1 MPSYSYTAINDA
13 GIKKK
18 GILSADSERE
28 ARKLVKDLKL
38 TPLKI
43 SESKN
48 LDKTLRIKN
57 KDIVLMT
64 RQLATLLEASTPIV
78 DSIDITARQTKNKN
92 LIQILYNLKEDLVQG
107 KRLGNSM
114 KKFPGIFSDTYV
126 SMVSAGDSS
135 GNLETVFSKLADYLE
150 ESASIKQKVISA
162 LTYPIVLIG
171 FSIVVIISLLAFVL
185 PQVVG
190 QFIKA
195 GAELPFITKFLI
207 GISNNI
213 IPILIILAVLCAV
226 IFYSYKK
233 YVHKIENKISFDRR
247 VLNIPLLGNF
257 ILNSELERFSS
268 TMELLLASG
277 TNLDVEL
284 DEWSKIFDN
293 KFLSRIIFNAKNDVV
308 EGKDFIVSLKNEE
321 VLPDIFIQLI
331 SSGYR
336 SGNLAKMF
344 NKVSHFMKSEIE
356 NKRAVFLSLLEPV
369 VIILMGG
376 FIMLIVLAILIP
388 IMQMNTLA
396 IWRIKKKDLLLSN

>member
-1 MPSYSYTAINDA
+1 MPAYSYTAINQDGA
-13 GIKKK
+13 KKK
-18 GILSADSERE
+18 GILSAESERE

-38 TPLKI
+38 TPLKV
-43 SESKN
+43 SESKD
-48 LDKTLRIKN
+48 LGKTLKIKD
-57 KDIVLMT
+57 KDIVIMT

-78 DSIDITARQTKNKN
+78 EALNITAKQLKNKN
-92 LIQILYNLKEDLVQG
+92 LIYILYNLKEEIVQG
-107 KRLGNSM
+107 KRLGSSM
-114 KKFPGIFSDTYV
+114 KKFPGVFTDTYI
-126 SMVSAGDSS
+126 SMVTAGDSS
-135 GNLETVFSKLADYLE
+135 GNLDIVFTKLADYLE

-213 IPILIILAVLCAV
+213 IPILIIFAVLCAV
-226 IFYSYKK
+226 IFYSYKN
-233 YVHKIENKISFDRR
+233 YVRKIENKISFDRR

-277 TNLDVEL
+277 TNLDVAL
-284 DEWSKIFDN
+284 DECSKIFDN
-293 KFLSRIIFNAKNDVV
+293 KFLSKIVVDAKNDVV
-308 EGKDFIVSLKNEE
+308 EGKDFIVSLKNEGI
-321 VLPDIFIQLI
+321 LPDIFIQLI

-356 NKRAVFLSLLEPV
+356 NKRAIFLSLLEPV

-396 IWRIKKKDLLLSN
+396 I

>member
-1 MPSYSYTAINDA
+1 MPAYSYTAINQD
-13 GIKKK
+13 GTKKK
-18 GILSADSERE
+18 GILSAESERE
-28 ARKLVKDLKL
+28 ARKLVKELKL
-38 TPLKI
+38 TPLKV
-43 SESKN
+43 SESKD
-48 LDKTLRIKN
+48 LGKTLKIKD
-57 KDIVLMT
+57 KDIVIMT

-78 DSIDITARQTKNKN
+78 EALNITAKQLRNKN
-92 LIQILYNLKEDLVQG
+92 LIYILYNLKEEIIQG
-107 KRLGNSM
+107 KRLGSSM
-114 KKFPGIFSDTYV
+114 KKFPGVFSDTYI
-126 SMVSAGDSS
+126 SMVTAGDSS
-135 GNLETVFSKLADYLE
+135 GNLDIVFAKLADYLE

-213 IPILIILAVLCAV
+213 IPILIILVVLCV
-226 IFYSYKK
+226 IIFYSYKN
-233 YVHKIENKISFDRR
+233 YVRKIENKISFDQR

-277 TNLDVEL
+277 TNLDVAL
-284 DEWSKIFDN
+284 DECSKIFDN
-293 KFLSRIIFNAKNDVV
+293 KFLSKIVVDAKNDVV
-308 EGKDFIVSLKNEE
+308 EGKDFIVSLKNEGIF
-321 VLPDIFIQLI
+321 PDIFIQLI

-356 NKRAVFLSLLEPV
+356 NKRAIFLSLLEPV

-388 IMQMNTLA
+388 IMQMNTLV
-396 IWRIKKKDLLLSN
+396 I

>member
-135 GNLETVFSKLADYLE
+135 GNLDTVFSKLADYLE
-150 ESASIKQKVISA
+150 ESASIRQKVISA
-162 LTYPIVLIG
+162 LTYPLILIG
-171 FSIVVIISLLAFVL
+171 FSFIVVISLLAFVL
-185 PQVVG
+185 PQVID

-213 IPILIILAVLCAV
+213 IPILLV
-226 IFYSYKK
+226 ITFLSVGFYYVYKK
-233 YVHKIENKISFDRR
+233 YTKKEKNKLLVDKKI
-247 VLNIPLLGNF
+247 LAIPFLGNF

-277 TNLDVEL
+277 TNLDIALE
-284 DEWSKIFDN
+284 ECSKIFN
-293 KFLSRIIFNAKNDVV
+293 NQYLSNIIMNARNDVV
-308 EGKDFIVSLKNEE
+308 EGKDFIITMKQNEIF
-321 VLPDIFIQLI
+321 PDIFIQLI
-331 SSGYR
+331 ASGYR
-336 SGNLAKMF
+336 SGNLEKMF
-344 NKVSHFMKSEIE
+344 NKVSNFMKSEIE
-356 NKRAVFLSLLEPV
+356 NKRSVFLSLLEPM
-369 VIILMGG
+369 VIIFMGG
-376 FIMLIVLAILIP
+376 FIMMIVLAILIP

-396 IWRIKKKDLLLSN
+396 I

>member
-1 MPSYSYTAINDA
+1 MPAYSYTAINQDGA
-13 GIKKK
+13 KKK
-18 GILSADSERE
+18 GILSAESERE

-38 TPLKI
+38 TPLKV
-43 SESKN
+43 SESKD
-48 LDKTLRIKN
+48 LGKTLKIKD
-57 KDIVLMT
+57 KDIVIMT

-78 DSIDITARQTKNKN
+78 EALNITANQLQNKN
-92 LIQILYNLKEDLVQG
+92 LVYILYSLKEDIVQG
-107 KRLGNSM
+107 KRLGSSM
-114 KKFPGIFSDTYV
+114 KKFPGVFSDTYI
-126 SMVSAGDSS
+126 SMVTAGDSS
-135 GNLETVFSKLADYLE
+135 GNLDIVFTKLADYLE

-162 LTYPIVLIG
+162 LTYPLILIG

-213 IPILIILAVLCAV
+213 IPILIVIVISIGI
-226 IFYSYKK
+226 IFYFYKN
-233 YVHKIENKISFDRR
+233 YVSKIENKIIFDRKL
-247 VLNIPLLGNF
+247 LNTPLLGNF

-277 TNLDVEL
+277 TNLDVALE
-284 DEWSKIFDN
+284 ECSKIFNN
-293 KFLSRIIFNAKNDVV
+293 KFLSKIILNAKNDVV
-308 EGKDFIVSLKNEE
+308 EGKDFIVSLKNEG
-321 VLPDIFIQLI
+321 VFPDIFIQLV

-336 SGNLAKMF
+336 SGNLVKMF
-344 NKVSHFMKSEIE
+344 NKVSHFLKSEIE
-356 NKRAVFLSLLEPV
+356 NKRAIFLSLLEPI
-369 VIILMGG
+369 VIIFMGG

-396 IWRIKKKDLLLSN
+396 I

>member
-1 MPSYSYTAINDA
+1 MPAYSYTAINQD
-13 GIKKK
+13 GTKKK
-18 GILSADSERE
+18 GILSAESERE

-38 TPLKI
+38 TPLKV
-43 SESKN
+43 SESKD
-48 LDKTLRIKN
+48 LGKTLKIKD
-57 KDIVLMT
+57 KDIVIMT

-78 DSIDITARQTKNKN
+78 EALNITANQLQNKN
-92 LIQILYNLKEDLVQG
+92 LVYILYNLKEDIVQG
-107 KRLGNSM
+107 KRLGSSM
-114 KKFPGIFSDTYV
+114 KKFPGVFSDTYI

-135 GNLETVFSKLADYLE
+135 GNLDIVFTKLADYLE

-162 LTYPIVLIG
+162 LTYPLILIG

-213 IPILIILAVLCAV
+213 VPILIVLV
-226 IFYSYKK
+226 LFISIIFYFYKN
-233 YVHKIENKISFDRR
+233 YVSKKENRIKFDRN

-277 TNLDVEL
+277 TNLDVALE
-284 DEWSKIFDN
+284 ECSKIFDN
-293 KFLSRIIFNAKNDVV
+293 KFLSNIVLNTKNDVV
-308 EGKDFIVSLKNEE
+308 EGKDFIVSLRIEG
-321 VLPDIFIQLI
+321 VFPDIFIQLI

-356 NKRAVFLSLLEPV
+356 NKRAIFLSLLEPV
-369 VIILMGG
+369 VIIFMGG

-396 IWRIKKKDLLLSN
+396 I

>member
-1 MPSYSYTAINDA
+1 MPAYSYTAINQD
-13 GIKKK
+13 GTKKK
-18 GILSADSERE
+18 GILSAESERE
-28 ARKLVKDLKL
+28 ARKLVKELKL
-38 TPLKI
+38 TPLKV
-43 SESKN
+43 SESKD
-48 LDKTLRIKN
+48 LGKTLKIKD
-57 KDIVLMT
+57 KDIVIMT

-78 DSIDITARQTKNKN
+78 EALNITAKQLRNKN
-92 LIQILYNLKEDLVQG
+92 LIYILYNLKEEIIQG
-107 KRLGNSM
+107 KRLGSSM
-114 KKFPGIFSDTYV
+114 KKFPGVFSDTYI
-126 SMVSAGDSS
+126 SMVTAGDSS
-135 GNLETVFSKLADYLE
+135 GNLDIVFSKLADYLE
-150 ESASIKQKVISA
+150 EGASIKQKVISA

-213 IPILIILAVLCAV
+213 IPILIIFAVLCV
-226 IFYSYKK
+226 IIFYSYKN
-233 YVHKIENKISFDRR
+233 YVRKIENKISFDQR

-277 TNLDVEL
+277 TNLDVAL
-284 DEWSKIFDN
+284 DECSKIFDN
-293 KFLSRIIFNAKNDVV
+293 KFLSKIVVDAKNDVV
-308 EGKDFIVSLKNEE
+308 EGKDFIVSLKNEGIF
-321 VLPDIFIQLI
+321 PDIFIQLI

-356 NKRAVFLSLLEPV
+356 NKRAIFLSLLEPV

-376 FIMLIVLAILIP
+376 FIMLIVLAILMP
-388 IMQMNTLA
+388 IMQMNTLV
-396 IWRIKKKDLLLSN
+396 I

>member
-1 MPSYSYTAINDA
+1 MPAYSYTAINQD
-13 GIKKK
+13 GTKKK
-18 GILSADSERE
+18 GILSAESERE

-38 TPLKI
+38 TPLKVY
-43 SESKN
+43 ESKD
-48 LDKTLRIKN
+48 LGKTLKIKD
-57 KDIVLMT
+57 KDIVIMT

-78 DSIDITARQTKNKN
+78 EALNITANQLQNKN
-92 LIQILYNLKEDLVQG
+92 LVYILYNLKEDIVQG
-107 KRLGNSM
+107 KRLGSSM
-114 KKFPGIFSDTYV
+114 KKFPGVFSDTYI

-135 GNLETVFSKLADYLE
+135 GNLDIVFTKLADYLE

-162 LTYPIVLIG
+162 LTYPLILIG
-171 FSIVVIISLLAFVL
+171 FSIIVIISLLAFVL

-213 IPILIILAVLCAV
+213 VPILIVLV
-226 IFYSYKK
+226 LFISIIFYFYKN
-233 YVHKIENKISFDRR
+233 YVSKIENRIKFDRNI
-247 VLNIPLLGNF
+247 LNIPLLGNF
-257 ILNSELERFSS
+257 VLNSELERFSS

-277 TNLDVEL
+277 TNLDVALE
-284 DEWSKIFDN
+284 ECSKIFDN
-293 KFLSRIIFNAKNDVV
+293 KYLSNIVLNAKNDVV
-308 EGKDFIVSLKNEE
+308 EGKDFIVSLKNEG
-321 VLPDIFIQLI
+321 VFPDIFIQLI

-356 NKRAVFLSLLEPV
+356 NKRAIFLSLLEPV

-396 IWRIKKKDLLLSN
+396 I

>member
-135 GNLETVFSKLADYLE
+135 GNLDTVFSKLADYLE
-150 ESASIKQKVISA
+150 ESASIRQKVISA
-162 LTYPIVLIG
+162 LTYPLILIG
-171 FSIVVIISLLAFVL
+171 FSFIVVISLLAFVL
-185 PQVVG
+185 PQVID

-213 IPILIILAVLCAV
+213 IPILLV
-226 IFYSYKK
+226 ITFLSVGFYYVYKK
-233 YVHKIENKISFDRR
+233 YTKKEKNKLLVDKKI
-247 VLNIPLLGNF
+247 LAIPFLGNF

-277 TNLDVEL
+277 TNLDVALE
-284 DEWSKIFDN
+284 ECSKIFN
-293 KFLSRIIFNAKNDVV
+293 NQYLSNIIMNARNDVV
-308 EGKDFIVSLKNEE
+308 EGKDFIITMKQNEIF
-321 VLPDIFIQLI
+321 PDIFIQLI
-331 SSGYR
+331 ASGYR
-336 SGNLAKMF
+336 SGNLEKMF
-344 NKVSHFMKSEIE
+344 NKVSNFMKSEIE
-356 NKRAVFLSLLEPV
+356 NKRSVFLSLLEPI
-369 VIILMGG
+369 VIIFMGG
-376 FIMLIVLAILIP
+376 FIMMIVLAILIP

-396 IWRIKKKDLLLSN
+396 I

>member
-1 MPSYSYTAINDA
+1 MPAYSYTAINHE
-13 GIKKK
+13 GTKKK
-18 GILSADSERE
+18 GILSAESERE

-38 TPLKI
+38 TPLKV
-43 SESKN
+43 SESKD
-48 LDKTLRIKN
+48 LGKTLKIKD
-57 KDIVLMT
+57 KDIVIMT

-78 DSIDITARQTKNKN
+78 EALNITANQLQNKN
-92 LIQILYNLKEDLVQG
+92 LVYILYNLKEDIVQG
-107 KRLGNSM
+107 KRLGSSM
-114 KKFPGIFSDTYV
+114 KKFPGVFSDTYI
-126 SMVSAGDSS
+126 SMVTAGDSS
-135 GNLETVFSKLADYLE
+135 GNLDIVFTKLADYLE
-150 ESASIKQKVISA
+150 ESASIRQKVISA

-213 IPILIILAVLCAV
+213 VPILIVFAALFTF
-226 IFYSYKK
+226 IFYVYKK
-233 YVHKIENKISFDRR
+233 HISNIDNKISFDRK
-247 VLNIPLLGNF
+247 VLSIPLLGNF

-277 TNLDVEL
+277 TNLDVAL
-284 DEWSKIFDN
+284 DECSKIFDN
-293 KFLSRIIFNAKNDVV
+293 KFLSRIILNAKNDVV

-356 NKRAVFLSLLEPV
+356 NKRAIFLSLLEPV

-396 IWRIKKKDLLLSN
+396 I

>member
-1 MPSYSYTAINDA
+1 MCIRD
-13 GIKKK
+13 
-18 GILSADSERE
+18 R
-28 ARKLVKDLKL
+28 
-38 TPLKI
+38 
-43 SESKN
+43 
-48 LDKTLRIKN
+48 
-57 KDIVLMT
+57 T

-78 DSIDITARQTKNKN
+78 EALNITANQLQNKN
-92 LIQILYNLKEDLVQG
+92 LVYILYSLKEDIVQG
-107 KRLGNSM
+107 KRLGSSM
-114 KKFPGIFSDTYV
+114 KKFPGVFSDTYI
-126 SMVSAGDSS
+126 SMVTAGDSS
-135 GNLETVFSKLADYLE
+135 GNLDIVFNKLADYLE

-162 LTYPIVLIG
+162 LTYPLILIG
-171 FSIVVIISLLAFVL
+171 FSIIVIISLLAFVL

-213 IPILIILAVLCAV
+213 VPILIVAVLFILI
-226 IFYSYKK
+226 IFYFYKN
-233 YVHKIENKISFDRR
+233 YVSKIENRIKFDRNI
-247 VLNIPLLGNF
+247 LNIPLLGNF
-257 ILNSELERFSS
+257 VLNSELERFSS

-277 TNLDVEL
+277 TNLDVALE
-284 DEWSKIFDN
+284 ECSKIFGN
-293 KFLSRIIFNAKNDVV
+293 KYLSNIVLNAKNDVV
-308 EGKDFIVSLKNEE
+308 EGKDFIVSLKNEG
-321 VLPDIFIQLI
+321 VFPDIFIQLI

-356 NKRAVFLSLLEPV
+356 NKRAIFLSLLEPV

-396 IWRIKKKDLLLSN
+396 I

>member
-1 MPSYSYTAINDA
+1 MPSYSYTAINDD
-13 GIKKK
+13 GVKKK

-43 SESKN
+43 SKSKN
-48 LDKTLRIKN
+48 LDKTLRTKN

-92 LIQILYNLKEDLVQG
+92 LIHILYNLKEDLIQG

-114 KKFPGIFSDTYV
+114 KKYPGIFSDTYV

-135 GNLETVFSKLADYLE
+135 GNLDTVFSKLADYLE
-150 ESASIKQKVISA
+150 ESASIRQKVISA
-162 LTYPIVLIG
+162 LTYPLILIG
-171 FSIVVIISLLAFVL
+171 FSILVIISLLAFVL
-185 PQVVG
+185 PQVID

-213 IPILIILAVLCAV
+213 IPILLV
-226 IFYSYKK
+226 ITFLSGSSYYIYKK
-233 YVHKIENKISFDRR
+233 YTKDKKNKLLVDKKI
-247 VLNIPLLGNF
+247 LAIPFLGNF

-277 TNLDVEL
+277 TNLDIALE
-284 DEWSKIFDN
+284 ECSKIFN
-293 KFLSRIIFNAKNDVV
+293 NQYLSNIVMNAKDDVV
-308 EGKDFIVSLKNEE
+308 EGKDFIIAMKHDEIF
-321 VLPDIFIQLI
+321 PDIFIQLI

-336 SGNLAKMF
+336 SGNLEKMF
-344 NKVSHFMKSEIE
+344 NKVSNFMKSEIE
-356 NKRAVFLSLLEPV
+356 NKRSVFLSLLEPI
-369 VIILMGG
+369 VIIFMGG
-376 FIMLIVLAILIP
+376 FIMMIVLAILIP
-388 IMQMNTLA
+388 IMQMNTLS
-396 IWRIKKKDLLLSN
+396 I

>member
-135 GNLETVFSKLADYLE
+135 GNLDTVFSKLADYLE
-150 ESASIKQKVISA
+150 ESASIRQKVISA
-162 LTYPIVLIG
+162 LTYPLILIG
-171 FSIVVIISLLAFVL
+171 FSFIVVISLLAFVL
-185 PQVVG
+185 PQVID

-213 IPILIILAVLCAV
+213 IPILLV
-226 IFYSYKK
+226 ITFLSVGFYYVYKK
-233 YVHKIENKISFDRR
+233 YTKKEKNKLSVDKKI
-247 VLNIPLLGNF
+247 LAIPFLGNF

-277 TNLDVEL
+277 TNLDIALE
-284 DEWSKIFDN
+284 ECSKIFN
-293 KFLSRIIFNAKNDVV
+293 NQYLSNIIMNARNDVV
-308 EGKDFIVSLKNEE
+308 EGKDFIITMKQNEIF
-321 VLPDIFIQLI
+321 PDIFIQLI
-331 SSGYR
+331 ASGYR
-336 SGNLAKMF
+336 SGNLEKMF
-344 NKVSHFMKSEIE
+344 NKVSNFMKSEIE
-356 NKRAVFLSLLEPV
+356 NKRSIFLSLLEPI
-369 VIILMGG
+369 VIIFMGG
-376 FIMLIVLAILIP
+376 FIMMIVLAILIP

-396 IWRIKKKDLLLSN
+396 I

>member
-1 MPSYSYTAINDA
+1 MPAFSYTAINQD
-13 GIKKK
+13 GTKKK
-18 GILSADSERE
+18 GILSAESERE

-38 TPLKI
+38 TPLKVY
-43 SESKN
+43 ESKD
-48 LDKTLRIKN
+48 LGKTLKIKE
-57 KDIVLMT
+57 KDIVIMT

-78 DSIDITARQTKNKN
+78 EALNITANQLQNKN
-92 LIQILYNLKEDLVQG
+92 LVYILYNLKEDIVQG
-107 KRLGNSM
+107 KRLGSSM
-114 KKFPGIFSDTYV
+114 KKFPGVFSDTYI

-135 GNLETVFSKLADYLE
+135 GNLDIVFTKLADYLE

-162 LTYPIVLIG
+162 LTYPLILIG
-171 FSIVVIISLLAFVL
+171 FSIIVIISLLAFVL

-213 IPILIILAVLCAV
+213 VPILIVAVLFISI
-226 IFYSYKK
+226 IFYFYKK
-233 YVHKIENKISFDRR
+233 YVSKIENRIKFDRNI
-247 VLNIPLLGNF
+247 LKIPLLGNF

-277 TNLDVEL
+277 TNLDVALE
-284 DEWSKIFDN
+284 ECSKIFDN
-293 KFLSRIIFNAKNDVV
+293 KYLSNIVLNAKNDVV
-308 EGKDFIVSLKNEE
+308 EGKDFIVSLKNEG
-321 VLPDIFIQLI
+321 VFPDIFIQLI

-356 NKRAVFLSLLEPV
+356 NKRAIFLSLLEPV

-396 IWRIKKKDLLLSN
+396 I

>member
-1 MPSYSYTAINDA
+1 MKSHLR
-13 GIKKK
+13 KKK
-18 GILSADSERE
+18 GIISAESERE

-38 TPLKI
+38 TPLKV
-43 SESKN
+43 SESKD
-48 LDKTLRIKN
+48 LGKTLKIKD
-57 KDIVLMT
+57 KDIVIMT

-78 DSIDITARQTKNKN
+78 EALNITANQLQNKN
-92 LIQILYNLKEDLVQG
+92 LVYILYNLKEDIVQG
-107 KRLGNSM
+107 KRLGSSM
-114 KKFPGIFSDTYV
+114 RKFPGVFSDTYI

-135 GNLETVFSKLADYLE
+135 GNLDIVFTKLADYLE

-162 LTYPIVLIG
+162 LTYPLILIG

-213 IPILIILAVLCAV
+213 VPILIVLV
-226 IFYSYKK
+226 LFISIIFYFYKN
-233 YVHKIENKISFDRR
+233 YVSKIENRIKFDRNI
-247 VLNIPLLGNF
+247 LNIPLLGNF

-277 TNLDVEL
+277 TNLDVALE
-284 DEWSKIFDN
+284 ECSKIFDN
-293 KFLSRIIFNAKNDVV
+293 KYLSNIVLNAKNDVV
-308 EGKDFIVSLKNEE
+308 EGKDFIVSLKNEG
-321 VLPDIFIQLI
+321 VFPDIFIQLI

-356 NKRAVFLSLLEPV
+356 NKRAIFLSLLEPI

-396 IWRIKKKDLLLSN
+396 I

>member
-135 GNLETVFSKLADYLE
+135 GNLNTVFSKLADYLE
-150 ESASIKQKVISA
+150 ESASIRQKVISA
-162 LTYPIVLIG
+162 LTYPLILIG
-171 FSIVVIISLLAFVL
+171 FSFIVVISLLAFVL
-185 PQVVG
+185 PQVID

-213 IPILIILAVLCAV
+213 IPILLV
-226 IFYSYKK
+226 ITFLSVGFYYVYKK
-233 YVHKIENKISFDRR
+233 YTKKEKNKLLVDKKI
-247 VLNIPLLGNF
+247 LAIPFLGNF

-277 TNLDVEL
+277 TNLDIALE
-284 DEWSKIFDN
+284 ECSKIFN
-293 KFLSRIIFNAKNDVV
+293 NQYLSNIIMNARNDVV
-308 EGKDFIVSLKNEE
+308 EGKDFIITMKQNEIF
-321 VLPDIFIQLI
+321 PDIFIQLI
-331 SSGYR
+331 ASGYR
-336 SGNLAKMF
+336 SGNLEKMF
-344 NKVSHFMKSEIE
+344 NKVSNFMKSEIE
-356 NKRAVFLSLLEPV
+356 NKRSVFLSLLEPI
-369 VIILMGG
+369 VIIFMGG
-376 FIMLIVLAILIP
+376 FIMMIVLAILIP

-396 IWRIKKKDLLLSN
+396 I

>member
-1 MPSYSYTAINDA
+1 MPAYSYTAINQD
-13 GIKKK
+13 GTKKK
-18 GILSADSERE
+18 GILSAESERE

-38 TPLKI
+38 TPLKVY
-43 SESKN
+43 ESKD
-48 LDKTLRIKN
+48 LGKTLKIKD
-57 KDIVLMT
+57 KDIVIMT

-78 DSIDITARQTKNKN
+78 EALNITANQLQNKN
-92 LIQILYNLKEDLVQG
+92 LVYILYNLKEDIVQG
-107 KRLGNSM
+107 KRLGSSM
-114 KKFPGIFSDTYV
+114 KKFPGVFSDTYI

-135 GNLETVFSKLADYLE
+135 GNLDIVFTKLADYLE

-162 LTYPIVLIG
+162 LTYPLILIG
-171 FSIVVIISLLAFVL
+171 FSIIVIISLLAFVL

-213 IPILIILAVLCAV
+213 VPILIVLV
-226 IFYSYKK
+226 LFISIIFYFYKN
-233 YVHKIENKISFDRR
+233 YVSNIENRIKFDRN

-257 ILNSELERFSS
+257 VLNSELERFSS

-277 TNLDVEL
+277 TNLDVALE
-284 DEWSKIFDN
+284 ECSKIFDN
-293 KFLSRIIFNAKNDVV
+293 KYLSNIVLNAKNDVV
-308 EGKDFIVSLKNEE
+308 EGKDFIVSLKNEG
-321 VLPDIFIQLI
+321 VFPDIFIQLI

-356 NKRAVFLSLLEPV
+356 NKRAIFLSLLEPI

-396 IWRIKKKDLLLSN
+396 I